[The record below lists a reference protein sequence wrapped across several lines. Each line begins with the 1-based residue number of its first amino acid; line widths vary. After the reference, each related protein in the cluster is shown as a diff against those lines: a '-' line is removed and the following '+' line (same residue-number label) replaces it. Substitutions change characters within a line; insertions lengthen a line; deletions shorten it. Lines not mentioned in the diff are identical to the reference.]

1 MTDDFN
7 KEENQQPNQSGRED
21 DQQSGQ
27 RQRTDIED
35 VPQKLPSQGG
45 HDVESD
51 EQDEPDQDRQ
61 RRAS

>member
-7 KEENQQPNQSGRED
+7 KEEKQQPNQSGREG

-35 VPQKLPSQGG
+35 VPQKRPSQGG